1 MNLHAPLLCDHLH
14 ILQGAMSQRP
24 LSIQKPVIFGVNIFM
39 YVNANTVLVHIFMW
53 PMSQRPLS
61 VEKLQIFGFGAAVNE
76 LKWLIGLI
84 HSLLHRD
91 RDRA

>member
-1 MNLHAPLLCDHLH
+1 
-14 ILQGAMSQRP
+14 MSQRP
-24 LSIQKPVIFGVNIFM
+24 LSIQKPFIYGVNIFM
-39 YVNANTVLVHIFMW
+39 YVNANTVLVHIFMY
-53 PMSQRPLS
+53 PTMSQCPLS
-61 VEKLQIFGFGAAVNE
+61 VEKLLIFGFGAAVNE

>member
-1 MNLHAPLLCDHLH
+1 
-14 ILQGAMSQRP
+14 MSQRP
-24 LSIQKPVIFGVNIFM
+24 LSIQKPFIYGVNIFM
-39 YVNANTVLVHIFMW
+39 YVNANTFLVHIFMW

-84 HSLLHRD
+84 YFDLGEDLR
-91 RDRA
+91 